1 MARGS
6 SVRSGRPPDPD
17 ALRRNRA
24 GDKPWRVLPA
34 EGRKGRAPVWPL
46 TQRTRRELTLWTR
59 LWKLPQAVVWEELG
73 QESQVALYVRRFAE
87 AEAKKS
93 TVNLSTLVRQME
105 EALGLSL
112 PGLNANR
119 WRIEPSSG
127 VAEPRSAVRPRKSSR
142 DRLSVVRG
150 GE

>member
-6 SVRSGRPPDPD
+6 SVRSGSPPDPD

-34 EGRKGRAPVWPL
+34 EGRKGKSPAWPL
-46 TQRTRRELTLWTR
+46 TQRTRRELTIWNR
-59 LWKLPQAVVWEELG
+59 LWQMPQAVVWEELL
-73 QESQVALYVRRFAE
+73 QERQVAQYVRRFAE
-87 AEAKKS
+87 AEERGSA
-93 TVNLSTLVRQME
+93 VNLTTVVRQME

-119 WRIEPSSG
+119 WRIEPSSVSAG
-127 VAEPRSAVRPRKSSR
+127 VKQSRAPRKSSR
-142 DRLSVVRG
+142 DRLTVVRDEG
-150 GE
+150 